1 MEMRAMALLL
11 AALSSGCA
19 FETHAVGPDAG
30 VDDGGLHTVHDAGNS
45 DDAAIEDAGS
55 SGDAAIE
62 DPECTAGTER
72 TACPG
77 TSCHPVSLVCT
88 SMEVASRG
96 ICETCFADSNCAE
109 PNHRCV
115 MMTHAGKPYPD
126 ETTGFCLQVTTEE
139 GADCVQPF
147 IVTLDGRKS
156 MSGGQEQS
164 YCGIREELATCDAVH
179 AFHSADACPSGRDDE
194 CPGGGLCR
202 GIAAQGNRTEY
213 RCTYACVDAPECSS
227 QWVNVDCAGYCGG

>member
-1 MEMRAMALLL
+1 MEVRAIAMPVLVL
-11 AALSSGCA
+11 ALSLGCA
-19 FETHAVGPDAG
+19 FETHSLSPGGRGSDGGVLEPGTGDAG
-30 VDDGGLHTVHDAGNS
+30 VDDGGLNTTPDAG
-45 DDAAIEDAGS
+45 IE
-55 SGDAAIE
+55 E
-62 DPECTAGTER
+62 PECTAGTER

-77 TSCHPVSLVCT
+77 TSCHPVWLVCT

-115 MMTHAGKPYPD
+115 MMTHAEKPYPD
-126 ETTGFCLQVTTEE
+126 DTTGFCLQVTTEE

-164 YCGIREELATCDAVH
+164 YCGIHEELATCEAVH

-213 RCTYACVDAPECSS
+213 RCTYACIDAPECSS
-227 QWVNVDCAGYCGG
+227 QWINVACAGYCGG